1 MLSKIYSAAIFGLET
16 ILIEVEIDVSNGL
29 HCFNIIGLPDI
40 SIKEAKQR
48 VSAAI
53 KNVGAKSPLRANKKI
68 TINLAPAD
76 IKKYGSYYD
85 VAIALGYL
93 LASEQIIPF
102 SPEKKIFVGE
112 LTLEGLVKPVRGV
125 LAIAMWAEENDYE
138 YIFVPYQNAAEAAMA
153 VKNLK
158 VIGIK
163 NLKELISFLENKIN
177 LSPYK
182 APKNNSYVLNKE
194 MDFAQ
199 INGQARA
206 KRALI
211 IAASGNHNVLMIG
224 PPGSGKTILA
234 KAFLSIL
241 PIMSMEKCLEVTKIH
256 SISGILPSSQP
267 LIIQCPFRS
276 PHHTASSAALIG
288 GGVHPMPG
296 EITLAHCGVLF
307 LDELPEFKR
316 DVLESLRQP
325 LEEGKICISRAQNR
339 ITFPAKFILISTM
352 NPCPCGYFGDPTK
365 ECVCRPG
372 DIMRYRK
379 KISGP
384 LLDRIDIII
393 NVPRLSFKEIKSNV
407 PQESSNEIK
416 PKIIAARK
424 IQEQR
429 FINLNHTISSEAK
442 KVLISTNGEMGIK
455 EINKFCQIGQQAETL
470 LKKAMNKYSLS
481 ARSYH
486 RILKISRTIAD
497 LESSETIKFNHI
509 AEALQYKT
517 EFSWNEY

>member
-1 MLSKIYSAAIFGLET
+1 MLSKIYSAALFGLET
-16 ILIEVEIDVSNGL
+16 TLIEVEVDVSNGL
-29 HCFNIIGLPDI
+29 HSFNIIGLPDI

-53 KNVGAKSPLRANKKI
+53 KNIGAKSPLRANKKI
-68 TINLAPAD
+68 TINLAPAN
-76 IKKYGSYYD
+76 IKKFGSYYD
-85 VAIALGYL
+85 MSIALGYL
-93 LASEQIIPF
+93 LASEQILPF

-112 LTLEGLVKPVRGV
+112 LTLEGLVKPVCGV
-125 LAIAMWAEENDYE
+125 LAIAMWAEKNNYE
-138 YIFVPYQNAAEAAMA
+138 YIFVPSQNAAEAAMA
-153 VKNLK
+153 AKNLK

-177 LSPYK
+177 LTPYQ
-182 APKNNSYVLNKE
+182 APKNFSYISNKE
-194 MDFAQ
+194 IDLSQ
-199 INGQARA
+199 IKGQARA
-206 KRALI
+206 KRALA

-224 PPGSGKTILA
+224 PPGSGKTLLA

-241 PIMSMEKCLEVTKIH
+241 PLMNMEKCLEVTKIH
-256 SISGILPSSQP
+256 SISGLLPTSQP
-267 LIIQCPFRS
+267 LIMQCPFRS

-288 GGVHPMPG
+288 GGTHPVPG
-296 EITLAHCGVLF
+296 EITLAHCGILF

-325 LEEGKICISRAQNR
+325 LEEGKICISRAQER
-339 ITFPAKFILISTM
+339 ITFPAKFILIAAM
-352 NPCPCGYFGDPTK
+352 NPCPCGYFGDSHK

-372 DIMRYRK
+372 DIIRYRK

-393 NVPRLSFKEIKSNV
+393 DVPRLSFKEISDKISA
-407 PQESSNEIK
+407 ETSKEIK
-416 PKIIAARK
+416 QKVIFARK

-429 FINLNHTISSEAK
+429 FININPA
-442 KVLISTNGEMGIK
+442 VSTNGEMKIK
-455 EINKFCQIGQQAETL
+455 EINKFCQAEQRAEIL
-470 LKKAMNKYSLS
+470 FKKAINKYSLS

-497 LESSETIKFNHI
+497 LENVEIIKFNHV

-517 EFSWNEY
+517 EFSLNQY

>member
-16 ILIEVEIDVSNGL
+16 TLIEVEVDVSNGL
-29 HCFNIIGLPDI
+29 HSFNIIGLPDN

-53 KNVGAKSPLRANKKI
+53 KNIGAKSPLRANRKI
-68 TINLAPAD
+68 TINLAPAN

-85 VAIALGYL
+85 MAIALGYL
-93 LASEQIIPF
+93 LASKQMFSF
-102 SPEKKIFVGE
+102 SPEKKIFIGE

-125 LAIAMWAEENDYE
+125 LAIAMWAEKNGYE
-138 YIFVPYQNAAEAAMA
+138 YIFVPFKNAPEAAMA
-153 VKNLK
+153 AKNLK

-163 NLKELISFLENKIN
+163 NLKELVSFLENKIN
-177 LSPYK
+177 LPSYK
-182 APKNNSYVLNKE
+182 SPKNFSYTFNKE
-194 MDFAQ
+194 VDFSQ
-199 INGQARA
+199 IKGQARA

-224 PPGSGKTILA
+224 PPGSGKTLLA

-241 PIMSMEKCLEVTKIH
+241 PPMSMEKCLEVTKIH
-256 SISGILPSSQP
+256 SISGLLPSSQP
-267 LIIQCPFRS
+267 LITQCPFRS

-288 GGVHPMPG
+288 GGTHLMPG

-325 LEEGKICISRAQNR
+325 LEEGKICISRAQDR
-339 ITFPAKFILISTM
+339 ITFPAKFILIAAM
-352 NPCPCGYFGDPTK
+352 NPCPCGYFGDPSK
-365 ECVCRPG
+365 ECICRPG
-372 DIMRYRK
+372 DIIKYKK

-393 NVPRLSFKEIKSNV
+393 DVPRLSFKEIKCNMPLETS
-407 PQESSNEIK
+407 EEIK
-416 PKIIAARK
+416 QKIIATRK
-424 IQEQR
+424 IQKQR
-429 FINLNHTISSEAK
+429 FININPR
-442 KVLISTNGEMGIK
+442 ISTNGEMRIK
-455 EINKFCQIGQQAETL
+455 EINKFCQVEQQAEIL
-470 LKKAMNKYSLS
+470 LKKIINKYSLS

-486 RILKISRTIAD
+486 KILKISRTIAD
-497 LESSETIKFNHI
+497 LENTETIKFNHV

>member
-16 ILIEVEIDVSNGL
+16 TLIEVEVDVSNGL
-29 HCFNIIGLPDI
+29 HSFSIIGLPDI
-40 SIKEAKQR
+40 SIKESKQR

-53 KNVGAKSPLRANKKI
+53 KNIGAKSPLRANKKI

-85 VAIALGYL
+85 IAIALGYL

-125 LAIAMWAEENDYE
+125 LAIAMWAEKNGYE
-138 YIFVPYQNAAEAAMA
+138 YIFVPSKNAAEAAMA
-153 VKNLK
+153 AKHLK

-182 APKNNSYVLNKE
+182 APKNFSYAFNKE
-194 MDFAQ
+194 MDFSQ

-206 KRALI
+206 KRALV
-211 IAASGNHNVLMIG
+211 IAASGNHNILMIG
-224 PPGSGKTILA
+224 PPGSGKTLLA

-256 SISGILPSSQP
+256 SISGLLPPSQP
-267 LIIQCPFRS
+267 LIMQCPFRS

-288 GGVHPMPG
+288 GGTHPMPG
-296 EITLAHCGVLF
+296 EITLAHCGILF

-316 DVLESLRQP
+316 DVLEGLRQP
-325 LEEGKICISRAQNR
+325 LEEGKICISRVQNR
-339 ITFPAKFILISTM
+339 ITFPAKFILIAAM
-352 NPCPCGYFGDPTK
+352 NPCPCGYFGDSSK

-372 DIMRYRK
+372 DIIRYRK

-393 NVPRLSFKEIKSNV
+393 NVPRLLFEEMNSNIPLETSEEIK
-407 PQESSNEIK
+407 Q
-416 PKIIAARK
+416 KIIFAHK

-429 FINLNHTISSEAK
+429 FINVDKRYPTISA
-442 KVLISTNGEMGIK
+442 NGEMRIK
-455 EINKFCQIGQQAETL
+455 EINEFCQVEQRAEIL
-470 LKKAMNKYSLS
+470 LKKAINKYSLS

-497 LESSETIKFNHI
+497 LENTETIKFNHV

>member
-1 MLSKIYSAAIFGLET
+1 MLSKIYSAALFGLET
-16 ILIEVEIDVSNGL
+16 TLIEIEVDVSNGL
-29 HCFNIIGLPDI
+29 HSFNIIGLPDI

-53 KNVGAKSPLRANKKI
+53 KNIGAKSPLRANRKI
-68 TINLAPAD
+68 TINLAPANM
-76 IKKYGSYYD
+76 KKYGSYYD
-85 VAIALGYL
+85 IAIALGYL

-102 SPEKKIFVGE
+102 SPEKKIFIGE

-125 LAIAMWAEENDYE
+125 LAIALWAEKNGYE
-138 YIFVPYQNAAEAAMA
+138 YMFVPSKNAAEAAMA
-153 VKNLK
+153 AKNLK

-163 NLKELISFLENKIN
+163 SLKELISFLENKIN
-177 LSPYK
+177 LFPYK
-182 APKNNSYVLNKE
+182 TPKNFPCTFNKE
-194 MDFAQ
+194 MDFSE
-199 INGQARA
+199 IKGQARA
-206 KRALI
+206 KRALV

-224 PPGSGKTILA
+224 PPGSGKTLLA

-241 PIMSMEKCLEVTKIH
+241 PIMNMEKCLEVTKIH
-256 SISGILPSSQP
+256 SISGLLPPSQP

-288 GGVHPMPG
+288 GGTHPMPG
-296 EITLAHCGVLF
+296 EITLAHCGILF

-325 LEEGKICISRAQNR
+325 LEEGKICISRAQSR
-339 ITFPAKFILISTM
+339 ITFPAKFILIAAM
-352 NPCPCGYFGDPTK
+352 NPCPCGYFGDSSK
-365 ECVCRPG
+365 ECVCLPG
-372 DIMRYRK
+372 DIIRYRK

-393 NVPRLSFKEIKSNV
+393 DVPRLSFKEINNDNPLETSK
-407 PQESSNEIK
+407 EIK
-416 PKIIAARK
+416 QKVIAARK

-429 FINLNHTISSEAK
+429 FININPSM
-442 KVLISTNGEMGIK
+442 STNGEMRIK
-455 EINKFCQIGQQAETL
+455 EINEFCQVEEQAEIL
-470 LKKAMNKYSLS
+470 LKKAINKYFLS

-497 LESSETIKFNHI
+497 LENTEIIKFNHV

>member
-1 MLSKIYSAAIFGLET
+1 MLSKIYSAALFGLET
-16 ILIEVEIDVSNGL
+16 TLIEIEVDVSNGL
-29 HCFNIIGLPDI
+29 HSFNIIGLPDI

-53 KNVGAKSPLRANKKI
+53 KNIGAKSPLRANRKI
-68 TINLAPAD
+68 TINLAPAN

-102 SPEKKIFVGE
+102 SPEKKIFIGE

-125 LAIAMWAEENDYE
+125 LAIALWAEKNGYE
-138 YIFVPYQNAAEAAMA
+138 YMFVPSKNAAEAAMA
-153 VKNLK
+153 ANNLK

-163 NLKELISFLENKIN
+163 SLKELISFLENKIN
-177 LSPYK
+177 LSPYET
-182 APKNNSYVLNKE
+182 PKNFPYTFNKE
-194 MDFAQ
+194 MDFSQ
-199 INGQARA
+199 IKGQARA

-224 PPGSGKTILA
+224 PPGSGKTLLA

-241 PIMSMEKCLEVTKIH
+241 PIMNMEKCLEVTKIH
-256 SISGILPSSQP
+256 SISGLLPPSQP
-267 LIIQCPFRS
+267 LITQCPFRS

-288 GGVHPMPG
+288 GGTHPMPG
-296 EITLAHCGVLF
+296 EITLAHCGILF

-325 LEEGKICISRAQNR
+325 LEEGKICISRAQSR
-339 ITFPAKFILISTM
+339 ITFPAKFILIAAM
-352 NPCPCGYFGDPTK
+352 NPCPCGYFGDSSK

-372 DIMRYRK
+372 DIIRYRK

-393 NVPRLSFKEIKSNV
+393 DVPRLSFKEI
-407 PQESSNEIK
+407 SSNNPIETSKEIRQK
-416 PKIIAARK
+416 VIAARK

-429 FINLNHTISSEAK
+429 FININPNM
-442 KVLISTNGEMGIK
+442 STNGEMKIK
-455 EINKFCQIGQQAETL
+455 EINEFCQVEKQAEIL
-470 LKKAMNKYSLS
+470 LKKALNKYFLS

-497 LESSETIKFNHI
+497 LENTETIKFNHV